1 MKDENNIREGWKMSL
16 EIIRRKEGELSQ
28 KQEIRHEHTQFSL
41 NSYGH
46 LCIREFEDKKKGYA
60 CDFGGFEKCINSEA
74 KAANGCTGYSCMYYK
89 SVLLPGEE
97 HLIVLDQKTTDGL
110 IKFIFEN
117 RSTYELKEL
126 LKGIIKSELPF

>member
-1 MKDENNIREGWKMSL
+1 MPI

-46 LCIREFEDKKKGYA
+46 LCIREFDEPKGMGE
-60 CDFGGFEKCINSEA
+60 CGFKGGRETCA
-74 KAANGCTGYSCMYYK
+74 TGYERVCKDGSYQCEHYK
-89 SVLLPGEE
+89 VARIDEE
-97 HLIVLDQKTTDGL
+97 HLVVLDQKTTDGL

-117 RSTYELKEL
+117 RSTYEFKEL
-126 LKGIIKSELPF
+126 IKELIKNSKELPF

>member
-1 MKDENNIREGWKMSL
+1 MSL

-46 LCIREFEDKKKGYA
+46 LCIREFDGPHRDVY
-60 CDFGGFEKCINSEA
+60 CGLPGGRVECA
-74 KAANGCTGYSCMYYK
+74 KDGPSKVCKDRNYECEHYGNM
-89 SVLLPGEE
+89 LDGEE
-97 HLIVLDQKTTDGL
+97 HLVVLDQKTTDGL

-117 RSTYELKEL
+117 RSTYEFKKL
-126 LKGIIKSELPF
+126 LTVLINNNKDELPF